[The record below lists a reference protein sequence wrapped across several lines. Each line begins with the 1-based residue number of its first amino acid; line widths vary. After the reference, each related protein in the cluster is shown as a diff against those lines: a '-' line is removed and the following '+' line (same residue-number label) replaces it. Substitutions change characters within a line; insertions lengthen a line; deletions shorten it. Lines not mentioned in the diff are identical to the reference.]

1 MSVFS
6 LPEIIHEK
14 PAALIGENG
23 VVAGVVKQ
31 AGVGEGAGAVGH
43 FAGAHGEPL
52 LTEGRG
58 GRQALLQ
65 QRRRQRY
72 KLAVH

>member
-1 MSVFS
+1 MQ
-6 LPEIIHEK
+6 
-14 PAALIGENG
+14 
-23 VVAGVVKQ
+23 Q

-43 FAGAHGEPL
+43 FAGAHGETL

-58 GRQALLQ
+58 GRQALLK
-65 QRRRQRY
+65 QRWGQRY